1 MRLTNSFIKGSP
13 HLNFLS
19 KIVKSSLEKKLKKSL
34 RLRKMVGVQEYSTAI
49 PNNIFKLISPKL
61 DDFLNNKFVNLNN
74 ISQK

>member
-19 KIVKSSLEKKLKKSL
+19 KIAKSSLEKKLKKSL
-34 RLRKMVGVQEYSTAI
+34 RLKKMVIVQEYSTVI